1 MACLHMLSCLTLHY
15 FHVPEAPRP
24 NISVAE
30 ALQLPPPFSFLWS
43 RGEEESLAWVAIET
57 NSLQLYCEV
66 VRRRPGHI
74 SLTQAPAGCLPPHQ
88 TLSDQ
93 VTLQSSKG
101 PRVLPVIS
109 LVFLKRGCVIVLCPQ
124 KCQEVSG
131 VSLMPGVS
139 FLRWH

>member
-30 ALQLPPPFSFLWS
+30 ALQPPPPFSFLWS

-66 VRRRPGHI
+66 VRRRPGHT

-124 KCQEVSG
+124 E
-131 VSLMPGVS
+131 MPRG
-139 FLRWH
+139 L